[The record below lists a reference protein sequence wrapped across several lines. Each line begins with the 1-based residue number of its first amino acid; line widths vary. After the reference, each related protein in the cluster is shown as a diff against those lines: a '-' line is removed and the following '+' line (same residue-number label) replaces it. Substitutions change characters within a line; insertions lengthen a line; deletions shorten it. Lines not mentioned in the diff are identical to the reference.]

1 MTKELEP
8 YYSKFPSQLDCLSFL
23 ETIIWN
29 NTPACPRCGSTKHS
43 SVKGKNAYHCNF
55 CNRTF
60 TVTMQTIFHKSKIDL
75 QKWFYA
81 ISIMLH
87 PYEDLT
93 TRDLAVKM
101 EVAKDT
107 AWAIQKKIKTAL
119 VSSPQLLFSLDNK
132 LNDILCQTTR

>member
-8 YYSKFPSQLDCLSFL
+8 YYKKFQNQLDCISFL
-23 ETIIWN
+23 SSVIWN
-29 NTPACPRCGSTKHS
+29 DEPTCPRCGSTKHS
-43 SVKGKNAYHCNF
+43 QVKSKSAYHCNF

-87 PYEDLT
+87 PHENIT
-93 TRDLAVKM
+93 VRELAEKM

-107 AWAIQKKIKTAL
+107 AWAIQKKIKSAL
-119 VSSPQLLFSLDNK
+119 IYSPQILFSLDNK
-132 LNDILCQTTR
+132 LNEILWQTTR